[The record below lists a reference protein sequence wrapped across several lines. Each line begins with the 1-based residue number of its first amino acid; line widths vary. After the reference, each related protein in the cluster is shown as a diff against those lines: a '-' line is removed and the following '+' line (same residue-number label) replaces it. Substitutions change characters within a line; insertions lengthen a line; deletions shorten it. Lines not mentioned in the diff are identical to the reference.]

1 MRMQTLYLMIYVHD
15 HHACTHLQTEKTAK
29 YVVRNFI
36 PWTPPLSENDCK
48 FHGVWREATY

>member
-1 MRMQTLYLMIYVHD
+1 MICVHD